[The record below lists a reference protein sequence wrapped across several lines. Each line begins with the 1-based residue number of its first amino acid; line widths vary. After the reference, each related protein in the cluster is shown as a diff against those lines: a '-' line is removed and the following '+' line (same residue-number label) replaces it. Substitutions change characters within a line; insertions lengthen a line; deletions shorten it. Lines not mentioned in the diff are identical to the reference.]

1 MYIFFLLK
9 SAGFTIQH
17 RCVSIKLS
25 DIYLTYT
32 ADPPMNMVY
41 MLIMVEM
48 QNLTMINVWTCMNVY
63 MVTEK
68 QR

>member
-1 MYIFFLLK
+1 
-9 SAGFTIQH
+9 
-17 RCVSIKLS
+17 
-25 DIYLTYT
+25 
-32 ADPPMNMVY
+32 MNMVY